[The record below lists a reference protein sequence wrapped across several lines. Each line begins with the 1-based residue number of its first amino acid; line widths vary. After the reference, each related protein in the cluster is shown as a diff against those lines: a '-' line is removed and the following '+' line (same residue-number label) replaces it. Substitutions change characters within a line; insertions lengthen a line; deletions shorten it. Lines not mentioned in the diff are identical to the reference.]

1 MKRSGPDVAEGQ
13 GRREP
18 ASLDTR
24 VVARVEPLKRVSPSR
39 GMGMDILQRVEDK
52 LAKGQR
58 ITDEEALALFD
69 VRSTARLGKL
79 AHRERAKRHGNKVYT
94 RTDLNVNHTNIC
106 AADCGFCAFFAKSG
120 TEKAYLMTIPEIEDK
135 AKAAYRAG
143 VNEWHVV
150 GGLTPECDLDYF
162 DQMFR
167 MLKRVAPGTHIQGMT
182 GVEVDYLAKRE
193 KISIAETLRR
203 LREAGLDSI
212 PGGGAEVFHPAARK
226 RMLATKIAGDRFL
239 DVHLEA
245 HKQGIPT
252 TVSILYGHV
261 ETHEERIDHLRRIR
275 EIQDKTGGDSGRD
288 GAGASSGF
296 NAFVALAWNPEN
308 TELHAKTGAMG
319 PSAVETLRFLSI
331 ARLYFDN
338 LDHIKVPWVT
348 VGKQLAQVSLS
359 YGVDDIGGS
368 AFEERILQAAGGKTW
383 AFVKKDD
390 LPGLI
395 RSAGFEPVHT
405 FGSYHPIPDALVQER
420 QLQVVA

>member
-1 MKRSGPDVAEGQ
+1 
-13 GRREP
+13 
-18 ASLDTR
+18 
-24 VVARVEPLKRVSPSR
+24 
-39 GMGMDILQRVEDK
+39 MGMDILQRVEDK
-52 LAKGQR
+52 LSQGQR
-58 ITDEEALALFD
+58 ITDEEAIGLFD

-79 AHRERAKRHGNKVYT
+79 AHRERVKRHQNKVYT

-120 TEKAYLMTIPEIEDK
+120 SEKAYLMTIPEIEEK

-150 GGLTPECDLDYF
+150 GGLTPECDLTYF

-167 MLKRVAPGTHIQGMT
+167 VLKQAAPGTHIQGMT
-182 GVEVDYLAKRE
+182 GVEIDFLAKRE
-193 KISIAETLRR
+193 KLSIAETLRR
-203 LREAGLDSI
+203 LRAAGLDSI
-212 PGGGAEVFHPAARK
+212 PGGGAEVFHPEARK
-226 RMLATKIAGDRFL
+226 RMMATKIAGDRFM
-239 DVHLEA
+239 DVHEEA

-252 TVSILYGHV
+252 NISILYGHV
-261 ETHEERIDHLRRIR
+261 ETNEERIDHLSRIR
-275 EIQDKTGGDSGRD
+275 EMQDRTG
-288 GAGASSGF
+288 GF

-308 TELHAKTGAMG
+308 TELHAKTGALG
-319 PSAVETLRFLSI
+319 PSAFDTLRFLSI

-338 LDHIKVPWVT
+338 LDHIKIPWVT
-348 VGKQLAQVSLS
+348 VGKQLAQVTLS

-390 LPGLI
+390 LPRLI
-395 RSAGFEPVHT
+395 RTAGFEPVHA

-420 QLQVVA
+420 QAQVVA

>member
-1 MKRSGPDVAEGQ
+1 
-13 GRREP
+13 
-18 ASLDTR
+18 
-24 VVARVEPLKRVSPSR
+24 
-39 GMGMDILQRVEDK
+39 MDILQRVEDK

-58 ITDEEALALFD
+58 ITDEEALGLFE

-79 AHRERAKRHGNKVYT
+79 AHRERVRRHQDKVYT
-94 RTDLNVNHTNIC
+94 RQDLNVNHTNIC

-120 TEKAYLMTIPEIEDK
+120 SEKAYLMSIEEIRKK
-135 AKAAYRAG
+135 AEAAYRAG

-162 DQMFR
+162 ERMFR
-167 MLKRVAPGTHIQGMT
+167 ALKEVAPGTHIQGMT
-182 GVEVDYLAKRE
+182 GVEVDFLAKVE
-193 KISIAETLRR
+193 KISIAESLRR
-203 LREAGLDSI
+203 LRAAGLDSI
-212 PGGGAEVFHPAARK
+212 PGGGAEVFHPEARK
-226 RMLATKIAGDRFL
+226 RMMATKIAGDRFL
-239 DVHLEA
+239 DVHEEA

-252 TVSILYGHV
+252 NVSILYGHV
-261 ETHEERIDHLRRIR
+261 ETLEERIDHLRRIR
-275 EIQDKTGGDSGRD
+275 DLQDKT
-288 GAGASSGF
+288 SGF

-308 TELHAKTGAMG
+308 TELHAKTGATG
-319 PSAVETLRFLSI
+319 PSAFDTLRFLSI

-390 LPGLI
+390 LPTLI
-395 RSAGFEPVHT
+395 RSAGFRPVYAY
-405 FGSYHPIPDALVQER
+405 GSYEPIPERLVQE
-420 QLQVVA
+420 VKVAA